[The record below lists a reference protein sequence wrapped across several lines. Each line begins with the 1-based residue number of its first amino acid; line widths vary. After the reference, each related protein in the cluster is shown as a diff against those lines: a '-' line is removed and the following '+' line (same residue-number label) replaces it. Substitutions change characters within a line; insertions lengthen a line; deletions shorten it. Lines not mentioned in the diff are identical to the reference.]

1 MSTANLLS
9 CFRWLAAVA
18 CVLSSATVHA
28 QAGAAAASPQGSES
42 DDERIRALVRRG
54 EKLYESGQTL
64 QARQPL
70 LEAWTL
76 RQSYDVATMLGQVE
90 QDLGHDA
97 DAATYYEFA
106 LRNFAPT
113 ESEDALKGLRA
124 RLSDVSTKVTALDV
138 RVNRDNAEVS
148 VDSRVVG
155 KSPLPARVF
164 LSPGAHLIAA
174 TWQGQQQQASI
185 VGKPGEERAVSL
197 SFGDATSATSATSAA
212 NSPSTPASTSSGTG
226 PAAAPLIASRS
237 PSPVPLVVGGI
248 LGLAGVGIGTG
259 FALAAGSEKRRADSL
274 RTHLPDGACKGS
286 DRPMQTCTDLRDAVD
301 AHDRDRNISTAG
313 FVVGGAAILG
323 TLGYWLFSQPSSDER
338 AQTGHGR
345 TQAEHGRTLS
355 LRAAATTKE
364 GAFWLSGT
372 W

>member
-28 QAGAAAASPQGSES
+28 QAAGAATATPQPSES

-70 LEAWTL
+70 LDAWRF

-124 RLSDVSTKVTALDV
+124 RLSEVSTRVTALDV

-155 KSPLPARVF
+155 QSPLPARVF
-164 LSPGAHLIAA
+164 LSPGAHIIAA
-174 TWQGQQQQASI
+174 TWQGQQQQASM

-197 SFGDATSATSATSAA
+197 SFVDAPAATSPTSGVNSSSTPTSSATA
-212 NSPSTPASTSSGTG
+212 
-226 PAAAPLIASRS
+226 PAAAPLI
-237 PSPVPLVVGGI
+237 VGGALVAI
-248 LGLAGVGIGTG
+248 GLGVGMGEAIS
-259 FALAAGSEKRRADSL
+259 AGNQADDLRSL
-274 RTHLPDGACKGS
+274 RAQTGPGACVNPS
-286 DRPMQTCTDLRDAVD
+286 QPTLVELCSSQREAAQRY
-301 AHDRDRNISTAG
+301 DRDRNWSTAG
-313 FVVGGAAILG
+313 FVVAGVAAVA
-323 TLGYWLFSQPSSDER
+323 TATYWLWPRDSADSSSTAR
-338 AQTGHGR
+338 SFRITPTTGLGL
-345 TQAEHGRTLS
+345 TGLV
-355 LRAAATTKE
+355 
-364 GAFWLSGT
+364 LSGDFK
-372 W
+372 